1 MSDIGRGIC
10 NVGRWYVIVGDAES
24 LFLSEA
30 SCMEGISSEIV
41 ISGASRT
48 YESGGSKHKLKV
60 QVNVAQL
67 HT

>member
-1 MSDIGRGIC
+1 
-10 NVGRWYVIVGDAES
+10 VGDAES

-30 SCMEGISSEIV
+30 SCMEGISSEMV